1 MLFDNILS
9 LTGEEW
15 NEVYTAVKDVHEGL
29 VTMPINDMSDF
40 DIAQL
45 MLVESVLT
53 KMGDTI

>member
-1 MLFDNILS
+1 MFDNILTLS
-9 LTGEEW
+9 GEEW
-15 NEVYTAVKDVHEGL
+15 NEVYTAMKDVHDNL
-29 VTMPINDMSDF
+29 SSIPLNDMSDF

>member
-1 MLFDNILS
+1 MFDNILTLS
-9 LTGEEW
+9 GEEW
-15 NEVYTAVKDVHEGL
+15 NEVYTAMKDVHDNL
-29 VTMPINDMSDF
+29 SSISLNDMSDF